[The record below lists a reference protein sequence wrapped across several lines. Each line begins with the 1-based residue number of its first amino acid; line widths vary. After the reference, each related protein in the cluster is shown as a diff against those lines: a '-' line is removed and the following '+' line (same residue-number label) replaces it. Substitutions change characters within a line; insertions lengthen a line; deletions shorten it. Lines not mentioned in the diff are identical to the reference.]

1 LLRNLQYN
9 KDSTYKHTQ
18 QNKLSLIRANSYLT
32 KLKSKR
38 LELVRKYMSIF
49 DYNKKKTAK
58 LSEFEN

>member
-1 LLRNLQYN
+1 MLRNLQYN